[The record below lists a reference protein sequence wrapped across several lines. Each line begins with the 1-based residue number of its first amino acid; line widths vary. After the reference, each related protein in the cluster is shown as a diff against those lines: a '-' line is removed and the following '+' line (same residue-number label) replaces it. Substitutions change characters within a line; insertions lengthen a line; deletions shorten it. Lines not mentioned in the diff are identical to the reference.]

1 VPVAP
6 PEPGDRET
14 YAKWRPLLNLT
25 APVRVAVIDV
35 AGPLTDLDCGRPE
48 QPPYTAAWIL
58 VCQAGRPL
66 GSIEIT
72 LHDPVITAAELE
84 REVRGQ
90 LGDGWDTGRPAAQ
103 EPPLPLSRASVV
115 VPTNFGRPAELRRCL
130 KRLGELDHPDY
141 EVIVVDNR
149 PADAP
154 AADIEGARV
163 VREPRPGIS
172 AARNRG
178 IAVATGEIIAFTD
191 DDVQAHP
198 GWLSALGRRFAR
210 QPHLSAVSGLVMP
223 LELET
228 QAQILFEQSGSG
240 LDRGYA
246 PLTFERAGRFRVR
259 RRDERSGL
267 AEVRSLYLTGEFGL
281 GSNMA
286 FRTAALQAAGG
297 FDEALGVG
305 TPTRGGEDL
314 AMFVEL
320 LTAGHQTGYEP
331 TAIIEHQHRATMAD
345 LDRQIYGYGLGFT
358 AMLTAVAIRDPRHAL
373 GLAAIVPAW
382 LRSLRAE
389 SSVKS
394 VNRAEDYPPGLARA
408 EFRGMT
414 AGPLAYLRARRARS
428 QWRQ

>member
-1 VPVAP
+1 
-6 PEPGDRET
+6 
-14 YAKWRPLLNLT
+14 LLNLT

-35 AGPLTDLDCGRPE
+35 ARPLADLDCGRAG
-48 QPPYTAAWIL
+48 QPPYTAAWVL
-58 VCQAGRPL
+58 VCKAGRPL
-66 GSIEIT
+66 GSIEIP
-72 LHDPVITAAELE
+72 LRDPVIGAAELE
-84 REVRGQ
+84 REVSRQ
-90 LGDGWDTGRPAAQ
+90 LGEEWRRDRPPAHQ
-103 EPPLPLSRASVV
+103 PPPLPLSRASVV
-115 VPTNFGRPAELRRCL
+115 VPTNLARPAELRRCL
-130 KRLGELDHPDY
+130 KALAELDHPDY

-149 PADAP
+149 PAGAP
-154 AADIEGARV
+154 AVELEGARV

-178 IAVATGEIIAFTD
+178 VSVATGEIVAFTD
-191 DDVQAHP
+191 DDVQVQP
-198 GWLSALGRRFAR
+198 GWLSALGNRFAR
-210 QPHLSAVSGLVMP
+210 QPHLSAVSGLVVP

-259 RRDERSGL
+259 RQDRQAGRE
-267 AEVRSLYLTGEFGL
+267 EIRSLYLTGEFGL

-286 FRTAALQAAGG
+286 FRTAVLQASGG

-320 LTAGHQTGYEP
+320 LTAGHQIGYEP
-331 TAIIEHQHRATMAD
+331 AAIIEHQHRASMDD

-358 AMLTAVAIRDPRHAL
+358 AMLTAVTLRDPWHLL

-382 LRSLRAE
+382 LKSLRAE
-389 SSVKS
+389 TSAKS
-394 VNRAEDYPPGLARA
+394 VNRADDYPPELARG
-408 EFRGMT
+408 ELRGMA
-414 AGPLAYLRARRARS
+414 AGPAAYLRARRAS
-428 QWRQ
+428 PLWRR

>member
-1 VPVAP
+1 M
-6 PEPGDRET
+6 
-14 YAKWRPLLNLT
+14 LNLT
-25 APVRVAVIDV
+25 APVRVAVIDI
-35 AGPLTDLDCGRPE
+35 AGPLADLDCGRAE

-58 VCQAGRPL
+58 VCEAGRPL
-66 GSIEIT
+66 GSIEIA
-72 LHDPVITAAELE
+72 LHDPVIAAAELE
-84 REVRGQ
+84 REVRRQ
-90 LGDGWDTGRPAAQ
+90 LGDERDRDRPAAQ
-103 EPPLPLSRASVV
+103 DPPLPLSRASVV
-115 VPTNFGRPAELRRCL
+115 IPTNFARPAELRRCL

-178 IAVATGEIIAFTD
+178 VSVATGEIIAFTD
-191 DDVQAHP
+191 DDVQVHP
-198 GWLSALGRRFAR
+198 GWLTALGRRFAR
-210 QPHLSAVSGLVMP
+210 QPHVSAVSGLVVP
-223 LELET
+223 LEFET

-259 RRDERSGL
+259 RRDEQSGL
-267 AEVRSLYLTGEFGL
+267 EEVRSLYLTGEFGF
-281 GSNMA
+281 GANMA
-286 FRTAALQAAGG
+286 FRTAVLQASGG
-297 FDEALGVG
+297 FDQALGVG

-320 LTAGHQTGYEP
+320 LMAGHQLGYEP

-358 AMLTAVAIRDPRHAL
+358 AMLTAVALRDPRHVL
-373 GLAAIVPAW
+373 GLAGIVPAW

-389 SSVKS
+389 SSAKS
-394 VNRAEDYPPGLARA
+394 VNRADDYPPGLARA
-408 EFRGMT
+408 EFRGMA
-414 AGPLAYLRARRARS
+414 AGPVAYLRARRAS
-428 QWRQ
+428 PPWRR